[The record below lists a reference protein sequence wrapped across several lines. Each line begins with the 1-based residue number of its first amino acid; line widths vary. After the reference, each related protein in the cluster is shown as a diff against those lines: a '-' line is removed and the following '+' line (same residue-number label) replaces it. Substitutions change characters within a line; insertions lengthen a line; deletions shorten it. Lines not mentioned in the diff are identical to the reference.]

1 MTDLPVDKDKLLA
14 WMDGRALGD
23 GVISN
28 VRMLSGGTQNI
39 MFRFE
44 RDGRR
49 FVFRA
54 PPPHPRAESNT
65 VMKREGVVLNA
76 LSGTT
81 VPHPGFIAGCWDT
94 ETLGRYFYLMEP
106 VDGISPANAL
116 PKPHSQSRDIRSR
129 MSFSYMKGMAALAG
143 VDYQAVG
150 LQDFGKAEGFL
161 ERQAGRWLS
170 QIEGYSKF
178 ENWTGSEDLGDY
190 PKIAQWLSDNIPT
203 DYRPG
208 IIHGDCHIGNV
219 MFATESGEL
228 AAMIDWEMSTIG
240 DPRIDVGWVMATWP
254 SDPEFRIFNIEPW
267 DGFADVS
274 EMVKHYGNV
283 SGRNMDS
290 IDWFGVLAC
299 FKLGAILE
307 GTHARASAGKAPKE
321 TGDMLHGIT
330 INLFKKAHRLMA
342 GG

>member
-1 MTDLPVDKDKLLA
+1 MTDLPVDKDKFIK
-14 WMDGRALGD
+14 WMDKQALGYGD
-23 GVISN
+23 IGN
-28 VRMLSGGTQNI
+28 VQMLSGGTQNI
-39 MFRFE
+39 MFLFNRAE
-44 RDGRR
+44 RR

-54 PPPHPRAESNT
+54 PPPHPRAESNR
-65 VMKREGVVLNA
+65 VMQREGVILNA
-76 LSGTT
+76 LSETP

-106 VDGISPANAL
+106 VDGISPANTL
-116 PKPHSQSRDIRSR
+116 PPPHSQSRDIRKR
-129 MSFSYMKGMAALAG
+129 MSFSYMEGMAALAG
-143 VDYQAVG
+143 VDYRSVG
-150 LQDFGKAEGFL
+150 LTDFGKPDGFL

-170 QIEGYSKF
+170 QIESYSKF
-178 ENWTGSEDLGDY
+178 ENWNGFEDLGDY
-190 PKIAQWLSDNIPT
+190 PKIAQWLDDNIPT

-219 MFATESGEL
+219 MFAPDSGEL

-274 EMVKHYGNV
+274 DMVQHYGDV

-321 TGDMLHGIT
+321 TGDMLHRIT
-330 INLFKKAHRLMA
+330 INLFEKAHRLMA
-342 GG
+342 GA

>member
-1 MTDLPVDKDKLLA
+1 MTDLPVDRGKLLA
-14 WMDGRALGD
+14 WMDKQALGD
-23 GVISN
+23 GDISN

-39 MFRFE
+39 MFLFDRN
-44 RDGRR
+44 GRR

-54 PPPHPRAESNT
+54 PPPHPRAESNKI
-65 VMKREGVVLNA
+65 MKREGVVLNA

-94 ETLGRYFYLMEP
+94 KILGRYFYLMEP
-106 VDGISPANAL
+106 VDGISPANEL
-116 PKPHSQSRDIRSR
+116 PKPHNQSRDIRKR
-129 MSFSYMKGMAALAG
+129 MSFSYMEGMAALAG

-150 LQDFGKAEGFL
+150 LTDFGKPDGFL

-170 QIEGYSKF
+170 QIEGYAKF

-190 PKIAQWLSDNIPT
+190 PKIAHWLNDNIPT
-203 DYRPG
+203 DYRSG
-208 IIHGDCHIGNV
+208 IIHGDCHIGNM
-219 MFATESGEL
+219 MFAIDSGEL

-240 DPRIDVGWVMATWP
+240 DPLIDVGWVMATWP
-254 SDPEFRIFNIEPW
+254 SDPNFRIFNIEPW

-274 EMVKHYGNV
+274 DMVKHYGDV

-307 GTHARASAGKAPKE
+307 GTHARASVGKAPKE

-342 GG
+342 GA